1 MKKILSI
8 LIGTFA
14 FSTFSFAQTCNVD
27 SSIVITGFYPD
38 TIQGFKDGYVN
49 TDYEQVVQV
58 RIPTDSTLVWN
69 SIDIKAKVSYGIINS
84 VAGMPSGFM
93 FDCNNSDC
101 KTMGGSKGC
110 GIVYGKP
117 TLADLN
123 KTFKLT
129 FLHLTIAPNEL
140 LMIILTVSELIAFI
154 SRIKL
159 FKAGLG

>member
-101 KTMGGSKGC
+101 KTMGGSNGC

-123 KTFKLT
+123 KNG
-129 FLHLTIAPNEL
+129 I
-140 LMIILTVSELIAFI
+140 
-154 SRIKL
+154 
-159 FKAGLG
+159 